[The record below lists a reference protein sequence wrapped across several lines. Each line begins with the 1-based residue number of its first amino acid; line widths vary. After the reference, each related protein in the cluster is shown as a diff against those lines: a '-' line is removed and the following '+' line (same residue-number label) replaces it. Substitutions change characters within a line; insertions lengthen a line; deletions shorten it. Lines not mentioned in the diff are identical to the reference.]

1 MACITPDGKLTER
14 AKQILETLIK
24 KGCKTEEEIASLVN
38 RPLFQVRSSIRE
50 MVEAGVLE
58 RKEEKVCITD
68 KGREVYE
75 LGKD

>member
-24 KGCKTEEEIASLVN
+24 EGCKSEEEIASLIN

>member
-24 KGCKTEEEIASLVN
+24 EGCKSEEEIASLVN

-50 MVEAGVLE
+50 MIEAGVLE
-58 RKEEKVCITD
+58 RKEERVCITD